1 MVAWY
6 MIVSSSE
13 KETAMRNKVRRYMLD
28 NFEDNTDD
36 VTGEIDCTFLAEDA
50 AMHFDLY
57 DANGDIPEWIFEL
70 AFDVSEELENTL

>member
-1 MVAWY
+1 
-6 MIVSSSE
+6 
-13 KETAMRNKVRRYMLD
+13 MRNKVRRYMLD

-57 DANGDIPEWIFEL
+57 DYDANGDIPEWVFEL
-70 AFDVSEELENTL
+70 AFDVAQEIKENEL